1 MATVLVISL
10 VCIVAAAFWG
20 SKSSVAYKKAC
31 IEKKAN
37 RLGYD
42 LTFDK

>member
-1 MATVLVISL
+1 MTTVMIISL
-10 VCIVAAAFWG
+10 VCIVVAAFWG
-20 SKSSVAYKKAC
+20 NKSYVSYKKAC